1 MAKQTATVAKKK
13 QKKTKKK
20 KWKERFKY
28 FENDTQT
35 IFCIAKYRKKEAK
48 DIVGEI
54 LRNTL
59 ES

>member
-1 MAKQTATVAKKK
+1 MAKQTVATVAKKK
-13 QKKTKKK
+13 IQ
-20 KWKERFKY
+20 KERLEY
-28 FENDTQT
+28 FESDTQT

-59 ES
+59 GS

>member
-13 QKKTKKK
+13 QKKTKK

-54 LRNTL
+54 LRNAL